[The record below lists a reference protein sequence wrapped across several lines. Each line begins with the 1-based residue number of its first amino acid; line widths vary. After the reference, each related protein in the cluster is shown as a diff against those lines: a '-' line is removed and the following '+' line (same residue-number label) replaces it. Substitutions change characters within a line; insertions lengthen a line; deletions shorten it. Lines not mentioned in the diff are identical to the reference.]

1 MPDRTV
7 NPEKVYYNFQ
17 GAIPPLKLETSPVQ
31 APDLKP
37 GTTPALPKLITD
49 TTLRDGAQD
58 SRIANF
64 PPEAKVRYYDLLH
77 KLDNG
82 TGVIDCLEVF
92 IYQERDLCAL
102 EQLLERGYEYPRV
115 TTWTRAVPK
124 DIKDLVAASRGRLKE
139 TGMLASSSDHHI
151 FDKLRFHS
159 KEEAI
164 EKYLQPIMTAYENG
178 IRPRVH
184 LEDTTRAD
192 IFGWVIPFMQRVLKE
207 TEGTARFRVCD
218 TIGMGSPDPYA
229 ALPMGVPRLTT
240 TLIAETGA
248 ELEFHGHNDFGLA
261 TANTIAFWRYGGTKA
276 NTAFGGLGE
285 RSGNTSLEQ
294 VLANYIRLY
303 GDPGFDLTVLA
314 EIADLIHADV
324 RSLPANAPIV
334 GDVFSSQAGLHQ
346 TGLHRQEEAE
356 GGFIYLAYDPEVVG
370 RENQELNRIGHV
382 SGIDGIAALLNR
394 EQERRTGQPGSY
406 SAVSRAVKYVYDK
419 VHEAYDGRFDEGTG
433 SYVNYRM
440 TFFDANEVFA
450 LAQEYEREHG
460 RS

>member
-1 MPDRTV
+1 MAV
-7 NPEKVYYNFQ
+7 NPNKVFYNYQ
-17 GAIPPLKLETSPVQ
+17 GRIPPLKLEDSPAE
-31 APDLKP
+31 APPLKP

-64 PPEAKVRYYDLLH
+64 PPAAKVRYFDLLH
-77 KLDNG
+77 RLDNG
-82 TGVIDCLEVF
+82 TGVIDNLEVF
-92 IYQERDLCAL
+92 IYQERDLWAL
-102 EQLLERGYEYPRV
+102 EQLLGRGYEYPRV

-124 DIKDLVAASRGRLKE
+124 DIKDLVAASRGRLQE

-164 EKYLQPIMTAYENG
+164 EKYLQPIMTAMENG

-192 IFGWVIPFMQRVLKE
+192 IHGWVIPFMQRVLRE
-207 TEGTARFRVCD
+207 TDGTARFRVCD

-229 ALPMGVPRLTT
+229 ALPMGIPRLTT

-248 ELEFHGHNDFGLA
+248 ELEFHGHNDFGMA
-261 TANTIAFWRYGGTKA
+261 TANTLAFWRYGGTKA

-303 GDPGFDLTVLA
+303 GDPGFDLTALA
-314 EIADLIHADV
+314 EIADLIDAEV
-324 RSLPANAPIV
+324 RPLPSNAPIV
-334 GDVFSSQAGLHQ
+334 GEVFVSQAGLHQ
-346 TGLHRQEEAE
+346 TGLERQGAAE
-356 GGFIYLAYDPEVVG
+356 GGYIYLAYSPATVG
-370 RENQELNRIGHV
+370 REDTELHRLGHV
-382 SGIDGIAALLNR
+382 SGIDGIVSILNR
-394 EQERRTGQPGSY
+394 EFERRTGQSGSY
-406 SAVSRAVKYVYDK
+406 TPVSRAVKYVYDR
-419 VHEAYDGRFDEGTG
+419 VHAAYDGQFDEGQG
-433 SYVNYRM
+433 QYVNYRT
-440 TFFDANEVFA
+440 TFFTADEVYEI
-450 LAQEYEREHG
+450 AQEYERDHG
-460 RS
+460 RG